1 MCVFMLSTDH
11 HHQGRVSIDP
21 RSRSLSPSK
30 PVMTPPHHNRYNTAD
45 DDNFTQVGMFY
56 RQVRFPFPLLLNA
69 FTFLCCRCRV
79 GGSSVGPT
87 PFAPNTIPN

>member
-1 MCVFMLSTDH
+1 MCVCSCYRPTITIR
-11 HHQGRVSIDP
+11 GVYRSIHAHA
-21 RSRSLSPSK
+21 RSRHQNP
-30 PVMTPPHHNRYNTAD
+30 TPPHHNRYNTAD

-56 RQVRFPFPLLLNA
+56 RQVRFPFPLLLSA

-87 PFAPNTIPN
+87 PFAPNTNPN